1 MMQAVCVFCG
11 SSVGSRPTYSEAAR
25 RLGTVVAERGL
36 RFVYGGGKVGLM
48 GLLADA
54 ALAAGGEVVG
64 VIPKALLEKEIGHEA
79 LSDLRVVGSMHER
92 KMLMAELSDG
102 FIALPGGCGT
112 LEEFLEVLSWAQLS
126 IHEKPCALL
135 DVDGFFGPLSS
146 LFDLA
151 VEQRFVHPDYHSMVL
166 TNEHPNVLASKRA
179 ARRDGALRATPNA
192 EVGVAEGAMRPPI
205 SKPAEKCPN
214 FRELHTSPAL
224 GE

>member
-1 MMQAVCVFCG
+1 MQAVCVFCG
-11 SSVGSRPTYSEAAR
+11 SRVGSRPIYSEAAR

-36 RFVYGGGKVGLM
+36 RLVYGGGKVGLM

-64 VIPKALLEKEIGHEA
+64 VIPKVLLEKEIGHEG

-92 KMLMAELSDG
+92 KMLMGELSDG
-102 FIALPGGCGT
+102 FIALPGGYGT

-146 LFDLA
+146 LFDSA
-151 VEQRFVHPDYHSMVL
+151 VEEGFVHPDHRSLVL
-166 TNEHPNVLASKRA
+166 MNEHPN
-179 ARRDGALRATPNA
+179 ALLDEMERYA
-192 EVGVAEGAMRPPI
+192 PPRTKKWV
-205 SKPAEKCPN
+205 SP
-214 FRELHTSPAL
+214 REL
-224 GE
+224 